1 MTEVL
6 KLAACIVGVFFSYSS
21 LHYLMQGDV
30 VMFVAILPLTAA
42 FIWWYGKRGFNG
54 QEKS

>member
-6 KLAACIVGVFFSYSS
+6 KLAACILGVFFSYSS

-42 FIWWYGKRGFNG
+42 FVWWYGKRGFNG
-54 QEKS
+54 